1 VLAALIVMFV
11 AGNPGAASS
20 GTPTELWVHDALTR
34 ALAAS
39 EDITDPFRRT
49 QTVAEIA
56 EAQAAAGDSQAARA
70 SLARAT
76 SFAKDIDEDALRSW
90 ALHDIG
96 LAYVKADDLAAA
108 EATAESIRDTA
119 LHDVVLAA
127 VVDSRRGARD
137 VEGAVATARRMRD
150 AARQGQTL
158 RTIAMLQASEGQF
171 SEALITAR
179 SIQHALANG
188 LALGDIA
195 AAMARDNNPTEA
207 LLLVARIRDAQAR
220 SRGFAEI
227 AAAQAS
233 IGDFRGAVT
242 TAARADDKLA
252 RAEAL
257 ARIAAVRVGAAPDEA
272 HEMFSQS
279 LALATR
285 VRASAS
291 RRCSTLVE
299 IARAQLAAGDRAGF
313 NSTLDRVFADLPNVK
328 GDSMR
333 LDLLTRIAPLQARAG
348 DYAAAF
354 STAMRI
360 EDGSLRPLL
369 VRDVATSQAEKG
381 DVAGAVAAA
390 RKLDD
395 RPAAVA
401 ALFGILR
408 AQSQAHDAEGAR
420 ETLGATLE
428 AVRVIGSAELRA
440 GALGSLAA
448 ARVLEGDV
456 EAAQAMFTE
465 AMNTAA
471 AMDPGQPRAAVYARI
486 ADALADRHRSFVD

>member
-1 VLAALIVMFV
+1 VLAALILMVV
-11 AGNPGAASS
+11 AGDPGAAAS

-56 EAQAAAGDSQAARA
+56 EAQSAAGDSTAARA
-70 SLARAT
+70 SLERA
-76 SFAKDIDEDALRSW
+76 AGLVKNIDEDALRSW

-96 LAYVKADDLAAA
+96 LAYVKADDLDAA
-108 EATAESIRDTA
+108 ETTAESIRDTA

-127 VVDSRRGARD
+127 VVDGRRGARD
-137 VEGAVATARRMRD
+137 VEGALTTARRMRD
-150 AARQGQTL
+150 VARQGQTL
-158 RTIAMLQASEGQF
+158 RTIAMLQSAEGHF
-171 SEALITAR
+171 SDALVTAR
-179 SIQHALANG
+179 SIQHPLANA

-207 LLLVARIRDAQAR
+207 LLLVGRIRDSQAR

-227 AAAQAS
+227 AAGQAT
-233 IGDFRGAVT
+233 IGDYRGAVA
-242 TAARADDKLA
+242 TAAQADDKLA

-257 ARIAAVRVGAAPDEA
+257 ARIASVRVGTAPEEA
-272 HEMFSQS
+272 HEMFTQS
-279 LALATR
+279 LALATGG
-285 VRASAS
+285 RASAS

-299 IARAQLAAGDRAGF
+299 IARAQLAAGDHVGF
-313 NSTLDRVFADLPNVK
+313 TSTLERVFAELPAVK
-328 GDSMR
+328 GEAMK

-354 STAMRI
+354 STAMRV

-381 DVAGAVAAA
+381 DIAGAVAAA

-395 RPAAVA
+395 RPAAAA

-408 AQSQAHDAEGAR
+408 VQSEAHDAAGMR
-420 ETLGATLE
+420 ETLGVTLQ

-448 ARVLEGDV
+448 ARALEGDF

-471 AMDPGQPRAAVYARI
+471 AMDQGQQQAAVYARI